1 METKRSFS
9 YLMMA
14 LNEIEEHLELQAN
27 SQNEKLILASIIL
40 IAEEH
45 NGSAYIDYIKTHQ
58 LTAKIPLPSLYR
70 GLNVLIEQKKI
81 YHIGRE
87 RSGVYALS
95 DDEITI

>member
-1 METKRSFS
+1 MKIKRSFS

-14 LNEIEEHLELQAN
+14 LNEIEEHLRLQAN
-27 SQNEKLILASIIL
+27 SQNEKLIFASIIL
-40 IAEEH
+40 IAEEQ
-45 NGSAYIDYIKTHQ
+45 NGCAYIEYIKTHK
-58 LTAKIPLPSLYR
+58 LTNKIPLPSLYR

-95 DDEITI
+95 ELDISL

>member
-1 METKRSFS
+1 MKIKRSFS

-14 LNEIEEHLELQAN
+14 LNEIEEYLELQAN

-45 NGSAYIDYIKTHQ
+45 NGIAYINHIKTHQ
-58 LTAKIPLPSLYR
+58 LTSKIPLPSLYR

-87 RSGVYALS
+87 RSGVYALFGKN
-95 DDEITI
+95 I

>member
-45 NGSAYIDYIKTHQ
+45 NGSTFIDNIKTH
-58 LTAKIPLPSLYR
+58 
-70 GLNVLIEQKKI
+70 
-81 YHIGRE
+81 
-87 RSGVYALS
+87 
-95 DDEITI
+95 

>member
-1 METKRSFS
+1 MQRSFS

-45 NGSAYIDYIKTHQ
+45 NGSAYIDNIKSHQ
-58 LTAKIPLPSLYR
+58 LTFKIPLPSLYR
-70 GLNVLIEQKKI
+70 GLNVLIDQKKI

-95 DDEITI
+95 KLT

>member
-1 METKRSFS
+1 MKTKRSFS

-40 IAEEH
+40 ISEEH

-95 DDEITI
+95 QVDITL

>member
-1 METKRSFS
+1 MKIKRSFS

-14 LNEIEEHLELQAN
+14 LNEIEEYLELQAN

-45 NGSAYIDYIKTHQ
+45 NGIAYINHIKTHQ
-58 LTAKIPLPSLYR
+58 LTSKIPLPSLYR

-95 DDEITI
+95 KVDISL

>member
-45 NGSAYIDYIKTHQ
+45 NGCAYIDYIKTYQ
-58 LTAKIPLPSLYR
+58 LTAKIPLPSIYL
-70 GLNVLIEQKKI
+70 GLNALIEQKKI
-81 YHIGRE
+81 YYIGRE

-95 DDEITI
+95 DNDITL

>member
-45 NGSAYIDYIKTHQ
+45 NGSAYIDYIKTHP
-58 LTAKIPLPSLYR
+58 LTAKIPLPSVYR

-95 DDEITI
+95 DDDITL

>member
-27 SQNEKLILASIIL
+27 SQNEKHILASIIL
-40 IAEEH
+40 ISEEH
-45 NGSAYIDYIKTHQ
+45 SESAYIDYIKTHP

-95 DDEITI
+95 DDDITL